1 MLMHSF
7 DEEHTV
13 GLGRLA
19 EDSEEEEGMNGKKVN
34 GGPYSG
40 SHMLMKSEEQ

>member
-13 GLGRLA
+13 GLGRLE
-19 EDSEEEEGMNGKKVN
+19 EDSEEEEEIGGKEVN
-34 GGPYSG
+34 GGYKGTHLP
-40 SHMLMKSEEQ
+40 LKSEEH